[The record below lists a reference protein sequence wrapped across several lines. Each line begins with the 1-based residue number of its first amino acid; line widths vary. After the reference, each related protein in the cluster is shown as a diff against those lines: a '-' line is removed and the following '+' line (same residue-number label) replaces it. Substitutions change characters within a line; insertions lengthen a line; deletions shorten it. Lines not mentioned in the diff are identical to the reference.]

1 MTVLGILLILCLLPT
16 APAQNNNVTFR
27 SSQRDTRLPNGKSRT
42 IAIVKNDFEKTKRDI
57 AEMIKLA
64 EEFQKQLEG
73 DTEFV
78 VDLRSVR
85 RAEKIERLGRRIK
98 KRLVRLR

>member
-1 MTVLGILLILCLLPT
+1 MTVLGILLTLCLLPT

-27 SSQRDTRLPNGKSRT
+27 STQNDTRLPNGKSRT

-57 AEMIKLA
+57 AETIRLA
-64 EEFQKQLEG
+64 EAFQKQLEN

-85 RAEKIERLGRRIK
+85 RAEKIERLGRRIR
-98 KRLVRLR
+98 KRLIRLR